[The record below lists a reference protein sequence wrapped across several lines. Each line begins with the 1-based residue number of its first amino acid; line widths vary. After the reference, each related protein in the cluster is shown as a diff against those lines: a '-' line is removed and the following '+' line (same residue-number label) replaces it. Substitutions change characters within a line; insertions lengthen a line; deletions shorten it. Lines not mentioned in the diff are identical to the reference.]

1 MSEATEEPEI
11 TTMGTKGQVV
21 IPKSLRDHLG
31 ISPKT
36 KFVVYG
42 EGDIILL
49 KRMAVPDVRKE
60 FEEIFEAADRKR
72 LGLTQ
77 KDVAKKVASRR
88 RRRRR
93 K

>member
-1 MSEATEEPEI
+1 MSEVAEEPEI

-31 ISPKT
+31 ILPKT

-42 EGDIILL
+42 EGDVIML

-60 FEEIFEAADRKR
+60 FEEILEAVDRKR

-77 KDVAKKVASRR
+77 IDVAKEVASRR